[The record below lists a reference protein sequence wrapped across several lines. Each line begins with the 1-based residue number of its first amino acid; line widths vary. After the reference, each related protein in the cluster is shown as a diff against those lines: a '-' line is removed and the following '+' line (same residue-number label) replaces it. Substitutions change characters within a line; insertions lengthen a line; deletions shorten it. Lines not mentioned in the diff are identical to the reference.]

1 MKWVVIALVLCFGY
15 LQFRLWVGE
24 GSIAEVV
31 NLNKQIVQQQSEIES
46 LNEQNRVL
54 ALEVSELKT
63 GVRTLEERARSEMG
77 MIKEG
82 ETFILVLDENGESSA
97 NKEPSST
104 PKKSK
109 SSPQATSG

>member
-1 MKWVVIALVLCFGY
+1 MKWIVIALVLCFGY

-82 ETFILVLDENGESSA
+82 ETFILVLDENGESSV
-97 NKEPSST
+97 NKGPSST

-109 SSPQATSG
+109 SPPQATSG